1 MLKEN
6 LSFIGVCAL
15 VFAALLGLAYLFERT
30 VCHDLQRRSRSR
42 NISYVAMFSA
52 LGGVLM
58 LLEIPLFF
66 APGFYKMDLS
76 ELPVLMSAFYL
87 GPVAGVI
94 TELLKVLLKLLL
106 DKNKN
111 NGDGTLFAA
120 GSGDAA
126 AAIDAAVDAV
136 NAEGPEL
143 FTMTDTQYDTMRQA
157 LKNGVYDAPYS
168 ASTLRQLNE
177 LNALLGELTDL
188 VETNDI
194 SGFVARYQ
202 KANDLYASLSGKLP
216 DALKKLY
223 ETLVRITEL
232 ENMKDLCICLKKL
245 STATRGF
252 GLYTITSDNGKLT
265 LETLTRDGF
274 GDPYNHGLRAFAAND
289 EQGWMVIGT
298 ANPFMGTQLWRTTV
312 NTPDPMERFTDLN
325 PFNLS
330 LIHI

>member
-106 DKNKN
+106 KGTSTAFV
-111 NGDGTLFAA
+111 GDFANFVVGCSFVLPASCIYHMKKSKRGALIGMIAGTLVMTIFGSLFNAVYLLPTFA
-120 GSGDAA
+120 
-126 AAIDAAVDAV
+126 
-136 NAEGPEL
+136 EL
-143 FTMTDTQYDTMRQA
+143 FGMPLEAIIKMGNDI
-157 LKNGVYDAPYS
+157 NS
-168 ASTLRQLNE
+168 AINSVSTLVLFC
-177 LNALLGELTDL
+177 
-188 VETNDI
+188 V
-194 SGFVARYQ
+194 V
-202 KANDLYASLSGKLP
+202 
-216 DALKKLY
+216 
-223 ETLVRITEL
+223 
-232 ENMKDLCICLKKL
+232 
-245 STATRGF
+245 
-252 GLYTITSDNGKLT
+252 
-265 LETLTRDGF
+265 
-274 GDPYNHGLRAFAAND
+274 
-289 EQGWMVIGT
+289 
-298 ANPFMGTQLWRTTV
+298 
-312 NTPDPMERFTDLN
+312 
-325 PFNLS
+325 PFNLLKGIIVTVLTMLLYKRIS
-330 LIHI
+330 PLLHKGDKKLAERKAKNG